1 MRKSASWHKQ
11 QVTTIS
17 LSHHVVLFY
26 VLYFHKMSWIQ
37 AMSNFSEK
45 NHISVK
51 NFRSLLSLVFIFSE
65 GIWNFTIWKTT
76 WARPFEYLGYYG
88 STPLPS
94 SIKMLFSENYYFRM
108 DLKFDITLI
117 KMKIFG
123 LSFFRQMWDFALSI
137 CKKNTDTLYSLKNK
151 TSCLYF
157 ILIIIKFYVTKLN
170 LFS

>member
-76 WARPFEYLGYYG
+76 WERPFEYLGYYG

-137 CKKNTDTLYSLKNK
+137 CKETTLTL
-151 TSCLYF
+151 C
-157 ILIIIKFYVTKLN
+157 IP
-170 LFS
+170 

>member
-17 LSHHVVLFY
+17 LSHHVILFY

-65 GIWNFTIWKTT
+65 GIWNFPIWKTT

-94 SIKMLFSENYYFRM
+94 SIKMLFSENCYFRM

-137 CKKNTDTLYSLKNK
+137 CKETTLTL
-151 TSCLYF
+151 C
-157 ILIIIKFYVTKLN
+157 IP
-170 LFS
+170 

>member
-17 LSHHVVLFY
+17 LSHHVILFY

-137 CKKNTDTLYSLKNK
+137 CKETTLTL
-151 TSCLYF
+151 C
-157 ILIIIKFYVTKLN
+157 IP
-170 LFS
+170 

>member
-76 WARPFEYLGYYG
+76 WARPFEYLGYYS

-137 CKKNTDTLYSLKNK
+137 CKETTLTL
-151 TSCLYF
+151 C
-157 ILIIIKFYVTKLN
+157 IP
-170 LFS
+170 

>member
-1 MRKSASWHKQ
+1 MRKSVSWHKQ

-17 LSHHVVLFY
+17 LSHHVILFY

-137 CKKNTDTLYSLKNK
+137 CKETTLTL
-151 TSCLYF
+151 C
-157 ILIIIKFYVTKLN
+157 IP
-170 LFS
+170 

>member
-76 WARPFEYLGYYG
+76 WARPFEYLWYYG

-137 CKKNTDTLYSLKNK
+137 CKETTLTL
-151 TSCLYF
+151 C
-157 ILIIIKFYVTKLN
+157 IP
-170 LFS
+170 

>member
-76 WARPFEYLGYYG
+76 WARPFKYLGYYG

-137 CKKNTDTLYSLKNK
+137 CKETTLTL
-151 TSCLYF
+151 C
-157 ILIIIKFYVTKLN
+157 IP
-170 LFS
+170 

>member
-108 DLKFDITLI
+108 DLKFDITLL

-137 CKKNTDTLYSLKNK
+137 CKETTLTL
-151 TSCLYF
+151 C
-157 ILIIIKFYVTKLN
+157 IP
-170 LFS
+170 

>member
-94 SIKMLFSENYYFRM
+94 SIKMLFSKNYYFRM

-137 CKKNTDTLYSLKNK
+137 CKETTLTL
-151 TSCLYF
+151 C
-157 ILIIIKFYVTKLN
+157 IP
-170 LFS
+170 

>member
-17 LSHHVVLFY
+17 LSHHVILFY

-137 CKKNTDTLYSLKNK
+137 CKETTLTLY
-151 TSCLYF
+151 
-157 ILIIIKFYVTKLN
+157 IP
-170 LFS
+170 

>member
-137 CKKNTDTLYSLKNK
+137 CKETTLTL
-151 TSCLYF
+151 C
-157 ILIIIKFYVTKLN
+157 IP
-170 LFS
+170 

>member
-17 LSHHVVLFY
+17 LLRQVVLFY

-88 STPLPS
+88 STPLPL

-123 LSFFRQMWDFALSI
+123 PSFFRQMWDFALSI
-137 CKKNTDTLYSLKNK
+137 CKETTLTL
-151 TSCLYF
+151 C
-157 ILIIIKFYVTKLN
+157 IP
-170 LFS
+170 

>member
-51 NFRSLLSLVFIFSE
+51 NFRFLLSLVFIFSE

-137 CKKNTDTLYSLKNK
+137 CKETTLTL
-151 TSCLYF
+151 C
-157 ILIIIKFYVTKLN
+157 IP
-170 LFS
+170 

>member
-1 MRKSASWHKQ
+1 MHIFYLPLLKPIKSNSSNTSQWEKVHHGTNNKWQ
-11 QVTTIS
+11 PFPYRIMSFYFMFCIFIKCLGSRPCQIS
-17 LSHHVVLFY
+17 L
-26 VLYFHKMSWIQ
+26 K
-37 AMSNFSEK
+37 K

-137 CKKNTDTLYSLKNK
+137 CKETTLTL
-151 TSCLYF
+151 C
-157 ILIIIKFYVTKLN
+157 IP
-170 LFS
+170 

>member
-17 LSHHVVLFY
+17 LSHHVILFY

-137 CKKNTDTLYSLKNK
+137 CKKKHWHSVFPKK
-151 TSCLYF
+151 
-157 ILIIIKFYVTKLN
+157 
-170 LFS
+170 